1 MALYNESRSLDV
13 TNLQGAALTRCL
25 RLRLREIVADVREQ
39 HNLPHDK
46 PLALKIG
53 GATEDRW
60 RSRSST
66 LEQYPRGLFHREKFL
81 LVKGGVS
88 DVEGAALEAAC
99 ISLMRSD
106 EVSGA
111 LCINTRLEVPLWEH
125 RNASA
130 ARPSSVYMNVVLP
143 ELEIETYDEWMVAW
157 RSHQLT
163 THNPHTLRLDGND
176 AYSRGTDAFSRGT
189 DAYSLGKDAYSRGT
203 DKCSLG
209 TDKRSLGKDAYSLG
223 KDAFSRGTDAFSRGT
238 DAYSRGTDAYSLGKD
253 AFSRGTDKRSLG
265 TDAVS
270 RGTAKPQTSG
280 ADRKQHSYPTS
291 RVHGLDLDAL
301 QLAWDEGG
309 LAMPY
314 SLPEMFS
321 AGRRRFNSYL
331 DHIRESSSKLKKLI
345 DSTVCGGQLN
355 TNKFDELR
363 DAFKAAQTEAGTDA
377 ADDTQTPPR
386 KKAMLALP
394 PRKQEV
400 EEEGEEEEAGVYL
413 LSTSQLP
420 RQLLI
425 FAPIRAAATWDEI
438 VATYRK
444 CFDEHVST
452 AVWESGGVRTLVF
465 NDASLAAAKAAFVAA
480 ADDSTSMT
488 LRSWSDAESRDAEVD
503 VD

>member
-1 MALYNESRSLDV
+1 MALYNESLSLDV

-60 RSRSST
+60 RSRSSSSD
-66 LEQYPRGLFHREKFL
+66 QYPRGLFHREKFL

-99 ISLMRSD
+99 ISLMRS

-130 ARPSSVYMNVVLP
+130 ARPSAVYMNVVLP
-143 ELEIETYDEWMVAW
+143 ELEIETYDEWMVSW

-163 THNPHTLRLDGND
+163 THNPHTLRLEGED

-189 DAYSLGKDAYSRGT
+189 DAYSLGKDAYSLGK
-203 DKCSLG
+203 DAFSHG
-209 TDKRSLGKDAYSLG
+209 TDKRSLG
-223 KDAFSRGTDAFSRGT
+223 
-238 DAYSRGTDAYSLGKD
+238 
-253 AFSRGTDKRSLG
+253 TDKCSLG

-270 RGTAKPQTSG
+270 RGTAKPQASG

-321 AGRRRFNSYL
+321 AGRRRFNTYL

-345 DSTVCGGQLN
+345 DSKVCGGQLN

-363 DAFKAAQTEAGTDA
+363 DAFNAAQTEAGTDA

-480 ADDSTSMT
+480 ADDSTSMA
-488 LRSWSDAESRDAEVD
+488 LRSWSDAESRAAEVD